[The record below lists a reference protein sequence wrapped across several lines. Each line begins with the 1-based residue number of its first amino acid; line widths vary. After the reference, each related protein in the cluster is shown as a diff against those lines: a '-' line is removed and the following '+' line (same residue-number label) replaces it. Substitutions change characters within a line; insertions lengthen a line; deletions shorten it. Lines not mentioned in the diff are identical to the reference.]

1 VRADANG
8 YFFVPLGQGG
18 IDCAR
23 IVKAIAGTRLDLT
36 IEIPMRIYRGTDA
49 RPNRNLYRV
58 PLGDIE
64 PVLKAALQFVRAHL
78 APVGAAAAA

>member
-1 VRADANG
+1 
-8 YFFVPLGQGG
+8 
-18 IDCAR
+18 
-23 IVKAIAGTRLDLT
+23 
-36 IEIPMRIYRGTDA
+36 MRIYRGTDA

-78 APVGAAAAA
+78 APAGAAAAA